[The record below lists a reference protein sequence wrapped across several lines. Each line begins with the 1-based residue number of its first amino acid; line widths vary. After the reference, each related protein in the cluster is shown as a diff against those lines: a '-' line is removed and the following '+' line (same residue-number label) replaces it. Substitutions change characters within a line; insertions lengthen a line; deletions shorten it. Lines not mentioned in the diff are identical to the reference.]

1 MPTIDKEPLMTE
13 YTCSIKEYPKYLLVA
28 IPSTDW
34 LTKHCENLVI
44 PNKWYLVTKL
54 DSSKPDSALYSLIDE
69 AENTQAIKVDG
80 CAFLNGKA
88 WITKPAFTTK
98 QRVEH
103 FIATSEIIHDAIMG
117 LLMASVVAAT
127 AILVYWFQTK
137 AIGL

>member
-1 MPTIDKEPLMTE
+1 MPTIE
-13 YTCSIKEYPKYLLVA
+13 KEYPEYLAVS
-28 IPSTDW
+28 IPTTDW

-44 PNKWYLVTKL
+44 PNKWYLVTKM
-54 DSSKPDSALYSLIDE
+54 DSDKPNSALYNLIDE
-69 AENTQAIKVDG
+69 SGYKQCIKVDG
-80 CAFLNGKA
+80 CAFLDGRA
-88 WITKPAFTTK
+88 WITKPFYTVQEK
-98 QRVEH
+98 VEH